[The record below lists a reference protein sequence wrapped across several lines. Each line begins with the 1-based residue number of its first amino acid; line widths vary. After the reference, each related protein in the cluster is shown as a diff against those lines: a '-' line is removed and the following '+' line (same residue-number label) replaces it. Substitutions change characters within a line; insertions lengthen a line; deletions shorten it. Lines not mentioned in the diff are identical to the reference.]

1 MSGVIIMYNIVII
14 SPIMPDIGIMCDII
28 GGFAGIYVLF
38 LRIDAQQ
45 AII

>member
-1 MSGVIIMYNIVII
+1 MSGVIILYKIVII
-14 SPIMPDIGIMCDII
+14 TPIMPDICIMCDII